1 MRKKP
6 KRFLGVITW
15 MGIVKLPKV
24 VDYWSNDDVELL
36 GQSFAN
42 ITMSHNR
49 FELLLRLFHFSN
61 NEELRKEDRLGKIQ
75 RLVDVFNHTF
85 TLHFAPDECLCV
97 DESMIPFRGR
107 IIFRQYSKSKR
118 QIRHQVI

>member
-61 NEELRKEDRLGKIQ
+61 NEELRKEDRLDKIQ
-75 RLVDVFNHTF
+75 R
-85 TLHFAPDECLCV
+85 
-97 DESMIPFRGR
+97 
-107 IIFRQYSKSKR
+107 
-118 QIRHQVI
+118 